1 MKANGHGCVSITFD
15 LHKQEGGG
23 NECMVGMLDC
33 QWSECGALYL
43 RPSLVDLDGGQ
54 REGSEAAGCPLLALF
69 PGSQPL

>member
-1 MKANGHGCVSITFD
+1 
-15 LHKQEGGG
+15 
-23 NECMVGMLDC
+23 MVGMLDC